1 MPLRNNELF
10 NLRDDILKMA
20 SMVETA
26 LDGAIKSLL
35 NMDTALAQTVS
46 RNDHFVN
53 ALDVHI
59 DEACIVLIALRQ
71 PVAKDLRF
79 LTTAMKITTDLERM
93 ADNAVN
99 IANRVIEL
107 PSELPAFMLVDI
119 PKMRDIAIG
128 MLTDAVA
135 SFLSG
140 DTQLAMDVIT
150 RDQMLDSL
158 NEKLL
163 NELIELM
170 TKDNSLIIP
179 AAKLSSISRYIERI
193 GDHATNIAEMV
204 IYMIEGQMVRHMKG
218 NYPPGN

>member
-1 MPLRNNELF
+1 MPLKENELVK
-10 NLRDDILKMA
+10 LREDIRKMA
-20 SMVETA
+20 SLVEA
-26 LDGAIKSLL
+26 AIDGAVKSLMD
-35 NMDTALAQTVS
+35 MDTALAQQVA

-53 ALDVHI
+53 AMDVQI
-59 DEACIVLIALRQ
+59 DETCIRLIALRQ
-71 PVAKDLRF
+71 PVARDLRF

-107 PSELPAFMLVDI
+107 SAEMAGFALADI
-119 PKMRDIAIG
+119 PKMRDIALR

-140 DTQLAMDVIT
+140 DKGLAMDVMT
-150 RDQMLDSL
+150 RDQRVDEL
-158 NEKLL
+158 NEKIL
-163 NELIELM
+163 NELMELM
-170 TKDNSLIIP
+170 TRDAASIIP

-204 IYMIEGQMVRHMKG
+204 IYMVEGQMVKHMKD
-218 NYPPGN
+218 YL

>member
-1 MPLRNNELF
+1 MPLKENELEK
-10 NLRDDILKMA
+10 LREDILKMA
-20 SMVETA
+20 SLVEA
-26 LDGAIKSLL
+26 AIDGAIKSLM
-35 NMDTALAQTVS
+35 NMDMPLAQMVA

-53 ALDVHI
+53 TMDVQI

-79 LTTAMKITTDLERM
+79 LTTAMKITTDLERI

-99 IANRVIEL
+99 IANRVMEL
-107 PSELPAFMLVDI
+107 PMRVPEFALASI
-119 PKMRDIAIG
+119 PRMKEIAMG
-128 MLTDAVA
+128 MTTDAVA

-140 DTQLAMDVIT
+140 DKKLAMDVIT
-150 RDQMLDSL
+150 RDQLLDEL

-170 TKDNSLIIP
+170 TKDAALVVP
-179 AAKLSSISRYIERI
+179 ASKLSSISRYIERI

-204 IYMIEGQMVRHMKG
+204 IYMVEGQMVKHMKG
-218 NYPPGN
+218 SV